1 MFKAF
6 FTTKPQGS
14 GMGLANRCLH
24 GRGRGGRGLAAGVRR
39 RHHRTLQARALWDS
53 IMRATYDYAEPGVLF
68 IDRINARNNLYYCET
83 IRSTNPCAEQP
94 LPAYGACLLGSIN
107 LAKLVR
113 DPFSP
118 AARLDEDQLAELVGV
133 AVRMLDNTIDASGFP
148 LEEQRREAAAKR
160 RIGLGLTGLANALMM
175 VGLRYGSPEAAAV
188 AERWAGLV
196 NRAAYLTST

>member
-1 MFKAF
+1 
-6 FTTKPQGS
+6 
-14 GMGLANRCLH
+14 
-24 GRGRGGRGLAAGVRR
+24 
-39 RHHRTLQARALWDS
+39 
-53 IMRATYDYAEPGVLF
+53 MRATYDYAEPGVLF

-94 LPAYGACLLGSIN
+94 LPPYGACLLGSIN

-113 DPFSP
+113 DPFTP

-196 NRAAYLTST
+196 NRAAYLTSTRLRARRAPSRCSTASPIWPARPWARWTPRCAR